1 MVLMHSPKLI
11 PLNVQ
16 EPKMKNYYEEEARS
30 EWSTYLQKLEEE
42 KKREKKELQQR
53 MSDAYQKRQRQKKIS
68 KLQRSQSHWRGLQ

>member
-68 KLQRSQSHWRGLQ
+68 KLQNSQSHWTGLS

>member
-16 EPKMKNYYEEEARS
+16 DTKMKNYYEEEARS
-30 EWSTYLQKLEEE
+30 EWSTYLQQLEEE

-53 MSDAYQKRQRQKKIS
+53 MSDAYQKRQRERKIS
-68 KLQRSQSHWRGLQ
+68 KLRASDSHWSGLK